1 MPASRRFTEVAAAL
15 AVALFLVSW
24 GLLHTGWYDEHEIVD
39 IPVYEGY
46 GNAIESGGVPYR
58 DFKPEYPPGAL
69 PAFALPAL
77 LSDDQ
82 NGFRGAFEW
91 LMAACGAAAV
101 LLAAVTLAGLRASR
115 ARTAAALAL
124 VAGFP
129 LLLGSVVLTRFDL
142 YPAALVVGALAALVH
157 RRDRL
162 GFGVIGA
169 AVAVKLYPAVLVP
182 LAAAYVWRRRGRRE
196 ALVCLG
202 VAAGVVALVFLP
214 FLVAA
219 PGGVAHSIGRQLS
232 RPLQIESLGAAFYL
246 AAHHL
251 LGLHVEMRS
260 GYGSQNLYGAGTW
273 AAAVLLS
280 VVQLGALVWIW
291 LRRPASAEELVRWSA
306 AALVAFVA
314 LGKVLS
320 PQFLIWLVP
329 VVALVGGLRGLR
341 ASWLLLA
348 GLGLTQLWFPSRYW
362 DLVRELD
369 PLVSGLVLARDLVLI
384 GLLITLVR
392 GPRRARSG
400 PFRGLAR

>member
-24 GLLHTGWYDEHEIVD
+24 GALHTAWYDEHEIVD
-39 IPVYEGY
+39 LPVYESY
-46 GNAIESGGVPYR
+46 GNAIESGAVPYR
-58 DFKPEYPPGAL
+58 DIKPEYPPGAL

-77 LSDDQ
+77 LSDDYK
-82 NGFRGAFEW
+82 GFRDAFEW
-91 LMAACGAAAV
+91 QMAACGVAAV
-101 LLAAVTLAGLRASR
+101 LLAAVMLAGLRASR
-115 ARTAAALAL
+115 RRTAAALAL

-142 YPAALVVGALAALVH
+142 YPAALVAGALAALVH

-162 GFGVIGA
+162 GFGVLGA

-202 VAAGVVALVFLP
+202 VAAAVVALVFLP
-214 FLVAA
+214 FLIVA

-232 RPLQIESLGAAFYL
+232 RPLQLESLGAAVYL
-246 AAHHL
+246 ALHHL
-251 LGLHVEMRS
+251 VGLHVEMRS
-260 GYGSQNLYGAGTW
+260 GHGSQNLHATGTGI
-273 AAAVLLS
+273 AAAFLS
-280 VVQLGALVWIW
+280 LVQLVALAWIW
-291 LRRPASAEELVRWSA
+291 LRRPGSAEELVRWSA

-329 VVALVGGLRGLR
+329 VVPLVGGLRGLR
-341 ASWLLLA
+341 ASALLVA
-348 GLGLTQLWFPSRYW
+348 GLVLTQLWFPSRYW
-362 DLVRELD
+362 DLARELD
-369 PLVSGLVLARDLVLI
+369 PLASGLVLARDLVLVALVVV
-384 GLLITLVR
+384 LLR
-392 GPRRARSG
+392 ASRDSRDEGARS
-400 PFRGLAR
+400 P